1 VGQPGEAAAFG
12 FTAALLAEPGAR
24 HGAGHEAR
32 RARPL
37 LWCRPSGQRQESGLP
52 YGPGLARFGLS
63 PERLI
68 VVEARSPREV
78 LWALEE
84 GLRSTAL
91 AGVVGEVA
99 ACDLTA
105 SRRLQLAAERAGS
118 IALLL
123 RIGGD
128 AGGGGAGTGSAAV
141 SRWQIAAASGAE
153 QIAAIGGGGGGE
165 RTAFDVALLKCRGGG
180 AAISG
185 RVGGG
190 GRWRLEWDDAAL
202 CFHLV
207 AVLADRPACLR
218 RSEAPAS
225 RRQAAPR
232 HINA

>member
-1 VGQPGEAAAFG
+1 
-12 FTAALLAEPGAR
+12 
-24 HGAGHEAR
+24 
-32 RARPL
+32 
-37 LWCRPSGQRQESGLP
+37 
-52 YGPGLARFGLS
+52 
-63 PERLI
+63 LI

-141 SRWQIAAASGAE
+141 SRWQIAAASGAEQIAAASGAE